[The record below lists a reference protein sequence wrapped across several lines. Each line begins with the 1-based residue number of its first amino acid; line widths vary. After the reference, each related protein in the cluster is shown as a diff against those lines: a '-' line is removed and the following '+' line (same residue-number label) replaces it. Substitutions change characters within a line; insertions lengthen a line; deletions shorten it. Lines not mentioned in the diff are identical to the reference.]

1 MVHPSTES
9 RLASADPPATRPRG
23 RAILPRMTARPDLEL
38 QDRVFAVLDSPATAD
53 GARRALID
61 AGFADADI
69 ERFEGPAAGDAF
81 DGTGRAHGVVGRVR
95 RAVQFSLMD
104 QLPDLAWYEAAL
116 REGRIVL
123 GVRAPGRD
131 RVRRAVDAFVGAGG
145 HFINRFGRLQT
156 EEFVRWQ
163 GPEPTVHVLL
173 RR

>member
-1 MVHPSTES
+1 
-9 RLASADPPATRPRG
+9 
-23 RAILPRMTARPDLEL
+23 MTSRPDLDL
-38 QDRVFAVLDSPATAD
+38 QDRVFAVLDSAATAD
-53 GARRALID
+53 AARHALIEV
-61 AGFADADI
+61 GFADADI
-69 ERFEGPAAGDAF
+69 ERFEGPTAADAF
-81 DGTGRAHGVVGRVR
+81 DGTGRAHGIAGRLR

-131 RVRRAVDAFVGAGG
+131 RARLAVDAFVSAGG

-156 EEFVRWQ
+156 EEFVRWE
-163 GPEPTVHVLL
+163 GPEPQVHALL